1 MEITP
6 FTVDVPDADVRDLQA
21 RLANTRWP
29 GDVVT
34 DWSRG
39 VPAAYARKLAET
51 WGTRYD
57 WKAQEARLNTFPQ
70 FKTSIDDQSIH
81 FVHVRSQVA
90 GATPLLLPTDIRARS
105 WSSRG
110 WLARS

>member
-29 GDVVT
+29 DDVVT

-70 FKTSIDDQSIH
+70 FKTTHRWPDRSTSSMSAPRWP
-81 FVHVRSQVA
+81 VRRRCSS
-90 GATPLLLPTDIRARS
+90 PTAIRARS

-110 WLARS
+110 